1 MALSIYKPGQ
11 GFWTRILTAAGVA
24 ALVVT
29 GVFWIWAELA
39 VIGTGPATASK
50 PRSELAQRLVSWG
63 VANQHP
69 IAALS
74 AIRDVQTKIAPN
86 ESATFILL
94 DNQNANYTISAQQLQ
109 TAWDFRLPSESA
121 ITRRIE
127 NTLPRPPHKLTLDGT
142 TVLADLPPTFA
153 YTNRL
158 YIQLIVSVCILAFF
172 TVLTWWLLNKPR
184 IVDFMIATEAEM
196 KKVNWPTRRETVGST
211 IVVVSGTF
219 MMAVGLWV
227 VDLIFS
233 ELFININILH
243 APSALRQLFLGS

>member
-29 GVFWIWAELA
+29 GVFWVWSELS
-39 VIGTGPATASK
+39 VIGTGPAVASK

-63 VANQHP
+63 VANKNP

-74 AIRDVQTKIAPN
+74 AIRDVQYTTAPDG
-86 ESATFILL
+86 STTFTLL
-94 DNQNANYTISAQQLQ
+94 DNQNASYTISAPQLQ

-121 ITRRIE
+121 VARRSD
-127 NTLPRPPHKLTLDGT
+127 NTLPRPPYKLTLDGT
-142 TVLADLPPTFA
+142 TILADLPSTFA

-158 YIQLIVSVCILAFF
+158 YIQLAVSVFLLAFF
-172 TVLTWWLLNKPR
+172 ALLTWWLLNKPR

-196 KKVNWPTRRETVGST
+196 KKVNWPTRRETFGST

-243 APSALRQLFLGS
+243 APSALRQLFMGG